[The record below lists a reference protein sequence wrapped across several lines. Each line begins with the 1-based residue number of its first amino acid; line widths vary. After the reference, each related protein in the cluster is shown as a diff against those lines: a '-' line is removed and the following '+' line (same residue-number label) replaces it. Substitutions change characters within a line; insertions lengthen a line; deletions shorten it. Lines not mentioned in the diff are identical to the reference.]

1 MTPEILIIIQ
11 TVVTATATIAYI
23 LTYRYLSQK
32 VKDMD
37 KTVAT
42 MKSLI
47 DSQTQ
52 IIQNVDSYKKLY
64 NPKDFEEAMTVKLD
78 NQQAALN
85 KQFEKQK
92 AEIAENIAKSMTGR
106 FTEANADL
114 LGMVQELIQF
124 PVHMIVQQ
132 FPDKSRKVEKD
143 VFIRQ
148 HYPYCADKLIAF
160 SDAVIAGQFEPTD
173 PTK

>member
-11 TVVTATATIAYI
+11 TIVTASATIAYI
-23 LTYRYLSQK
+23 LTYRYMSKK
-32 VKDMD
+32 VKEMEQ
-37 KTVAT
+37 TVTT
-42 MKSLI
+42 MKTLI

-52 IIQNVDSYKKLY
+52 IIQNVDSYIKIY
-64 NPKDFEEAMTVKLD
+64 NPKDFEEAMIVKLD

-85 KQFEKQK
+85 KQFDVQK
-92 AEIAENIAKSMTGR
+92 KEIADNIAKSMAER

-124 PVHMIVQQ
+124 PVHMTVKQ
-132 FPDKSRKVEKD
+132 FPDKKQKIEKD

-160 SDAVIAGQFEPTD
+160 TDAVIAGQIQPNDQSE
-173 PTK
+173 

>member
-1 MTPEILIIIQ
+1 MTSQILIIIQ
-11 TVVTATATIAYI
+11 TIVTASATIAYI

-32 VKDMD
+32 VKDMEQ
-37 KTVAT
+37 TVGT

-47 DSQTQ
+47 DSQSQ
-52 IIQNVDSYKKLY
+52 ILQDVDSYKKLY
-64 NPKDFEEAMTVKLD
+64 SPKDFEEAMTIKLD

-92 AEIAENIAKSMTGR
+92 TDIVDNIMKSMSAR
-106 FTEANADL
+106 FEEGNADL

-124 PVHMIVQQ
+124 PVHMVVKQ
-132 FPDKSRKVEKD
+132 FPDAKQKVEKD

-148 HYPYCADKLIAF
+148 HYPYSADKLIGF
-160 SDAVIAGQFEPTD
+160 TDAVIAG
-173 PTK
+173 